1 MNFAEAI
8 SRKKH
13 YSSFSEMISNNQRK
27 SIWEEYKNSLFQLT
41 TELKDLYDINEVYLI
56 NDSIIKNIYKIDN
69 LSILYEFNKQ
79 DFDDFVDSMI
89 IEDFDFDFYCNV
101 DDKIYHYNGSSWIKE
116 NLKINKMP
124 VSKYLNE

>member
-8 SRKKH
+8 SRKKY
-13 YSSFSEMISNNQRK
+13 YSSFSELISNNQRK
-27 SIWEEYKNSLFQLT
+27 SIWNEYKNSLSQLT
-41 TELKDLYDINEVYLI
+41 MELKDLYDIDEVYLI

-69 LSILYEFNKQ
+69 LSILYKFNKQ

-101 DDKIYHYNGSSWIKE
+101 EDKTYHYNGSSWIE
-116 NLKINKMP
+116 ESLKINKMS
-124 VSKYLNE
+124 VSNYLNE